1 MISIRSTRKTSE
13 VNRMGSASEVNRM
26 SSTSEVNRMGSTS
39 QINKASIISQINRT
53 NTTRF
58 RGAITVEAAIVLPVI
73 ILLIV
78 FFSFLI
84 KLYYTYEVMQQ
95 AISEASKSMGVY
107 SLLYY
112 NTNAE
117 ELIGGIE
124 EFCSSDQVSKLIG
137 NPELEG
143 LVAQFGSDI
152 NDYVRAQVVLVPFA
166 KVLIKQNILGKQY
179 NDVDRR
185 LSSLGIVNGFKGID
199 FSKSRMLAD
208 GQSIDIV
215 AQYNIHFPF
224 LSQILP
230 PFEIEQNAS
239 SCAWGGAEG
248 IDTEGSH
255 DDNENSNSVWDK
267 DKIERGQEIRK
278 LEGANLPSKFP
289 TIAKLQNG
297 TAISI
302 KSMNID
308 EKYYQNGS
316 NIKTKLKQYIDKLAQ
331 FNGGKSEGTTVG
343 TSDFSRK
350 ELVLVIPETNITTS
364 QRLAIEECKT
374 IAAQKGI
381 TLTIKKAYGKEGV
394 SNEQND

>member
-1 MISIRSTRKTSE
+1 MSRTRKTSE
-13 VNRMGSASEVNRM
+13 VNRMSSTNEVNRM
-26 SSTSEVNRMGSTS
+26 SSTSEANRMSSTS
-39 QINKASIISQINRT
+39 YINKASNISQINRT
-53 NTTRF
+53 RITRL
-58 RGAITVEAAIVLPVI
+58 RGAITVEAAIVLPTI

-117 ELIGGIE
+117 ELMGGIE
-124 EFCSSDQVSKLIG
+124 EFCSSDQMSKLIG

-152 NDYVRAQVVLVPFA
+152 NDYVRAQVVLVPFS

-179 NDVDRR
+179 NDVDKR
-185 LSSLGIVNGFKGID
+185 LSGLGIVNGFKGID

-215 AQYNIHFPF
+215 AQYNFRFPF

-248 IDTEGSH
+248 IDTEGSET
-255 DDNENSNSVWDK
+255 DENVNSNSVWDK

-308 EKYYQNGS
+308 EKYYQKGS

-331 FNGGKSEGTTVG
+331 FNGGKSGGTTVG

-350 ELVLVIPETNITTS
+350 ELVLVIPETTITTS
-364 QRLAIEECKT
+364 QKLALEECKT

-394 SNEQND
+394 SNEQKD

>member
-1 MISIRSTRKTSE
+1 MFSIRKTRK
-13 VNRMGSASEVNRM
+13 A
-26 SSTSEVNRMGSTS
+26 SEVNRMGSTRH
-39 QINKASIISQINRT
+39 INESGNISQINRT

-166 KVLIKQNILGKQY
+166 KILIKQNILGKQY
-179 NDVDRR
+179 NDVDKR

-215 AQYNIHFPF
+215 AQYSIQFPF
-224 LSQILP
+224 LSQVLP

-248 IDTEGSH
+248 IDTEGSQT
-255 DDNENSNSVWDK
+255 DDNENPNSVWDK
-267 DKIERGQEIRK
+267 DKIERGQEIRQ

-308 EKYYQNGS
+308 EKYYQKGS

-331 FNGGKSEGTTVG
+331 FNGGKSGGTTVS
-343 TSDFSRK
+343 TSDFSRR

-364 QRLAIEECKT
+364 QRLALEECKT

-394 SNEQND
+394 SNEQNN